1 MGNFINI
8 DPDYRE
14 WIQKLGK
21 RFRQSQIKAAVKVNS
36 ELLRFYWSLGE
47 DIVKK
52 QVEKKYGAGIIDSI
66 SRDLQ
71 AQFPGVKGLSR
82 RNIFYTKEFYLLY
95 YQQLEKVPQVV
106 AQFRQNDQ
114 TDILDELFS
123 IPWGHHRTIL
133 DKVKRDSEKA
143 LFFVHKTIE
152 NGWSRSM
159 LLNFIDTDLYERS
172 GKAVHNFD
180 TALPAADS
188 DLAKDLL
195 KDPYNFDFL
204 TLSDKYLEKDLQKAL
219 EQHVA
224 HFLIELGSGFA
235 FVGRQ
240 VRLDVGGD
248 EFFCDLLFYHL
259 KLRRYVVVELKTTKF
274 RPEFVSKLNFYC
286 SAVDHLLKGP
296 YDQDTIGLLICKEK
310 NDLVAKWTVEKNQL
324 QPIGISEYEIKELLP
339 KELPPMEIVAPNTL

>member
-1 MGNFINI
+1 MGNNMNI
-8 DPDYRE
+8 DPDYQE
-14 WIQKLGK
+14 WIQELGK

-52 QVEKKYGAGIIDSI
+52 QVENKYGAGILKKL
-66 SRDLQ
+66 SRDLREAIPNVAGFSQ
-71 AQFPGVKGLSR
+71 
-82 RNIFYTKEFYLLY
+82 RNLYYIKRFYLVY
-95 YQQLEKVPQVV
+95 NQAFEKVQQVV
-106 AQFRQNDQ
+106 AKSSS
-114 TDILDELFS
+114 DIFS
-123 IPWGHHRTIL
+123 VPWGHHCIIL
-133 DKVKRDSEKA
+133 DKAGDNPEKA

-188 DLAKDLL
+188 DLVKDLL

-204 TLSDKYLEKDLQKAL
+204 TLSDKYLEKNLQKAL

>member
-1 MGNFINI
+1 MSNSVNI
-8 DPDYRE
+8 DPEYRE
-14 WIQKLGK
+14 WIQELGK
-21 RFRQSQIKAAVKVNS
+21 RFRQGQIKAAVKVNS

-52 QVEKKYGAGIIDSI
+52 QVEKKYGAEILKTL
-66 SRDLQ
+66 SRDLKVVIPDV
-71 AQFPGVKGLSR
+71 AGFSP
-82 RNIFYTKEFYLLY
+82 RNLYYIKRFYLIY
-95 YQQLEKVPQVV
+95 NQAFEKVQQVV
-106 AQFRQNDQ
+106 ANLGD
-114 TDILDELFS
+114 DIFS
-123 IPWGHHRTIL
+123 IPWGHHCIIL
-133 DKVKRDSEKA
+133 DKVGNDFEKA

-159 LLNFIDTDLYERS
+159 LLNHINTDLYERN

-180 TALPAADS
+180 TALPSTDS
-188 DLAKDLL
+188 DLAKDML

-204 TLSDKYLEKDLQKAL
+204 TLRENYMEKDLQKAL

-224 HFLIELGSGFA
+224 HFLIELGAGFA

-240 VRLDVGGD
+240 VRLEVGGD

-259 KLRRYVVVELKTTKF
+259 KLRRFVVVELKTKRF
-274 RPEFVSKLNFYC
+274 QPEYVSKLNFYC
-286 SAVDHLLKGP
+286 TAVDHLLKGP

-324 QPIGISEYEIKELLP
+324 QPIGISEYEIKDYLCKNDLS
-339 KELPPMEIVAPNTL
+339 

>member
-1 MGNFINI
+1 MSILKNN
-8 DPDYRE
+8 DPEYRE
-14 WIQKLGK
+14 WIQELSK
-21 RFRQSQIKAAVKVNS
+21 RFRQSQIKAAVRVNS

-52 QVEKKYGAGIIDSI
+52 QVEKKYGAGIMSI
-66 SRDLQ
+66 LSQDLQ
-71 AQFPGVKGLSR
+71 KLFPTVKGFSSR
-82 RNIFYTKEFYLLY
+82 NLYYVKSFYLLY
-95 YQQLEKVPQVV
+95 NQAIGKLPQLGAKLPPSGEDPSK
-106 AQFRQNDQ
+106 NK
-114 TDILDELFS
+114 ILS
-123 IPWGHHRTIL
+123 IPWGHHKVLI
-133 DKVKRDSEKA
+133 DKLMNNPDKA

-180 TALPAADS
+180 TALPSLDS
-188 DLAKDLL
+188 DLAQNLL

-204 TLSDKYLEKDLQKAL
+204 TLSEDYKEKDLQKSL
-219 EQHVA
+219 EQHLA

-240 VRLDVGGD
+240 VRLEVGGD
-248 EFFCDLLFYHL
+248 EFYCDLLFYHL
-259 KLRRYVVVELKTTKF
+259 KLRRYVVIELKTKKF
-274 RPEFVSKLNFYC
+274 QPEFVSKLNFYC
-286 SAVDHLLKGP
+286 TAVDHLLKGP

-324 QPIGISEYEIKELLP
+324 QPIGISEYELSTLLSKEL
-339 KELPPMEIVAPNTL
+339 ASD